1 MGLIDVPT
9 ESHAPADEESDSFPW
24 FGSMIRVSP
33 SFGQLV
39 WTDWVEEFGYIDPD
53 HPSAITAVK
62 ELMRRMVDEGDFTEF
77 WRLALEH
84 RQTNRDLSA
93 VLHAVLGAQAGR
105 PTSRPSDSSDGPG
118 ASGAESK
125 VAFLR
130 RASAGRPDIEGGLV
144 EVAIH
149 RGELAGTAAG

>member
-1 MGLIDVPT
+1 MALIEVPA
-9 ESHAPADEESDSFPW
+9 ESHAPGPEDVDSFPW
-24 FGSMIRVSP
+24 FGAEIRVAA

-62 ELMRRMVDEGDFTEF
+62 ELMRRMVAEDDFAEF
-77 WRLALEH
+77 WRLALQH
-84 RQTNRDLSA
+84 RQTNRDLSG
-93 VLHAVLGAQAGR
+93 VMHAVLGAAAGR
-105 PTSRPSDSSDGPG
+105 PTQRPSDSSDGPG
-118 ASGAESK
+118 ASAAESK

-144 EVAIH
+144 ELAIH
-149 RGELAGTAAG
+149 RGELTG